1 MGYAFNYISK
11 KGQNYEQNYPYTSG
25 YGQTGYCQSWLETGD
40 VRVTNYRYISRN
52 NARQLKAALNTG
64 AVSVAIQADQPVFQY
79 YNGGI
84 LTSAACG
91 TNLDHGVVVVG
102 YGDNYYIVR
111 NSWGPSWGEG
121 GYVRIGIQN
130 GAGVCGIQM
139 QPVQPFTN

>member
-1 MGYAFNYISK
+1 MGYAFRYIQQ
-11 KGQNYEQNYPYTSG
+11 KGQNYEATYPYASAN
-25 YGQTGYCQSWLETGD
+25 GQTGSCKSWLEHGD
-40 VRVTNYRYISRN
+40 VKVTNYRYISRN
-52 NARQLKAALNTG
+52 NPNQLKAALNYG

-79 YNGGI
+79 YTGGV

-102 YGDNYYIVR
+102 YSDTYYIVR
-111 NSWGPSWGEG
+111 NSWGPGWGEG
-121 GYVRIGIQN
+121 GYVRLGIQN